1 MKFGNF
7 PDEPIPPLVFNPPK
21 KQKYKLQLDMTQ
33 ILDSTGRKV
42 TKMLPDGNCLFRSL
56 SFCLYQ
62 TQDRHME
69 IRSTL
74 VEFIFKNGDHYKPLL
89 FEGTLTDH
97 LEMMRKPGAWGTQVE
112 LQAAADYYKMSIYL
126 LTKREQQDRYQ
137 WYLYRPR
144 NSAVPADGLPHI
156 ELAHPGSVHFD
167 CIVDAST
174 LQNPKSIPQLDGGTD
189 NFEGIL

>member
-7 PDEPIPPLVFNPPK
+7 PDKPILPLVFNPPK

-69 IRSTL
+69 IQSML

-89 FEGTLTDH
+89 FEDKLTDH
-97 LEMMRKPGAWGTQVE
+97 LEMMRNPGV
-112 LQAAADYYKMSIYL
+112 
-126 LTKREQQDRYQ
+126 
-137 WYLYRPR
+137 
-144 NSAVPADGLPHI
+144 
-156 ELAHPGSVHFD
+156 
-167 CIVDAST
+167 
-174 LQNPKSIPQLDGGTD
+174 GGHR
-189 NFEGIL
+189 